1 MCCYACVS
9 VCSDEGEN
17 GKERGRE
24 GEKPIP
30 GCPPTSV
37 SHMGETVT
45 GNSLSQQL
53 QGEMI
58 KE

>member
-1 MCCYACVS
+1 M
-9 VCSDEGEN
+9 GKR
-17 GKERGRE
+17 GKESRV

-30 GCPPTSV
+30 DCPTTSV

-45 GNSLSQQL
+45 GNSFSQQL